1 MFEKHKLLFS
11 FLMTIQL
18 ELDEQNLRYEQ
29 IDFFL
34 KGNVAV
40 DKSITIKSK
49 PNFSWLTYDAWH
61 HCLLLSERF
70 PEQFGPLLISIE
82 ENHLDWQQWLE
93 HDPTESAGSPRPPFG
108 ENLTDFEQLMLLRC
122 FSPHR
127 IVGALNRYV
136 TKIMG
141 EKFIIPPTLHFDS
154 IFEQSTS
161 TTPVIFVLSPGSDPT
176 GDIQKLAERKSQT
189 SERPASKI
197 ASEGGPVAE
206 EQKSLR
212 ILAMGQGQEKVALQA
227 LHTAQHQG
235 TWLLL
240 QNCHLLLP
248 FLNDLEKDLETSTK
262 CHVMCRRSRITDNAS
277 LDLLLARFSSLDDH
291 GTGGEFPK

>member
-18 ELDEQNLRYEQ
+18 ELDQQNLQYNQ

-34 KGNVAV
+34 KGNVSV
-40 DKSITIKSK
+40 DKSMTIKSK
-49 PNFSWLTYDAWH
+49 PNLPWLTYDAWH

-70 PEQFGPLLISIE
+70 PEKFGRLLASIQ
-82 ENHLDWQQWLE
+82 ENHLNWQLWME
-93 HDPTESAGSPRPPFG
+93 HDPMERAGSPVHPF
-108 ENLTDFEQLMLLRC
+108 EEDLNDFEQLMLLRC
-122 FSPHR
+122 FSQHR
-127 IVGALNRYV
+127 LVGALNQYV

-176 GDIQKLAERKSQT
+176 GDIQKLAERKCQT
-189 SERPASKI
+189 SERLMRTI
-197 ASEGGPVAE
+197 TSENGSADE
-206 EQKSLR
+206 EQRALR

-248 FLNDLEKDLETSTK
+248 FLNDLEKDLEASMK
-262 CHVMCRRSRITDNAS
+262 CHVGFFLRLKDRMIREV
-277 LDLLLARFSSLDDH
+277 F
-291 GTGGEFPK
+291 